1 MDIDW
6 DFISDDEHE
15 RVGALHTPLTAA
27 VRRLIAAS
35 IRTGADEESIERARQ
50 AIDEVSQLLESAP
63 PSRPRLLRHAETGLP
78 VVWGNPAAGQHNPI
92 APPMTAHHEGGRCWS
107 EFTLGPVYEGPP
119 GLVHGGICALLLDQL
134 LGEVATDQLS
144 KPKFTGTITLK
155 YLRGTPLGPLRAEA
169 WVERTEGYKT
179 YARGFLADAQ
189 GPTVEAEGVF
199 IMPAWAR
206 DDDWQERRDMGVA
219 AG

>member
-1 MDIDW
+1 MDFDFDLIDTE
-6 DFISDDEHE
+6 DYERIRELHE
-15 RVGALHTPLTAA
+15 PLAHA
-27 VRRLIAAS
+27 VRRLIDAS
-35 IRTGADEESIERARQ
+35 IHTGADAEDIRRARE
-50 AIDEVSQLLESAP
+50 AIDDVSRMLEAT
-63 PSRPRLLRHAETGLP
+63 PSGRPMTVRRAETGAP
-78 VVWGNPAAGQHNPI
+78 VAWANPAVGRHNPI
-92 APPMTAHHEGGRCWS
+92 APVITTHHEGDRLAS

-134 LGEVATDQLS
+134 LGEVATDQMSL
-144 KPKFTGTITLK
+144 PKFTGTISLR

-169 WVERTEGYKT
+169 WVERTEGHKT

-206 DDDWQERRDMGVA
+206 DGGGERSDSGVA